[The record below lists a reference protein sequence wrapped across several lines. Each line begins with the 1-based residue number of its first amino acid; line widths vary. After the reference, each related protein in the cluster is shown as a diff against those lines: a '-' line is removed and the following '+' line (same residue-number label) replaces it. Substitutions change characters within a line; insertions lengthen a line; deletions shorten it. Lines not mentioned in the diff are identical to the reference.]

1 VDKRAALDI
10 VVRLRQGIE
19 ARGIR
24 LQKVI
29 LHGSYAA
36 GTHTAGS
43 DIDVVLISDD
53 FKGMGYWE
61 RVALLTDVIYDL
73 FVPVEA
79 VALTPEEWE
88 HGDSFVVDYARN
100 GEVLYAA

>member
-1 VDKRAALDI
+1 MDKAAAIDTI
-10 VVRLRQGIE
+10 ARLRLGIE

-36 GTHTAGS
+36 GNHTDGS
-43 DIDVVLISDD
+43 DIDVVLISTD
-53 FKGMGYWE
+53 FAGMGYWD
-61 RVALLTDVIYDL
+61 RIALLTDVIYDL

-88 HGDSFVVDYARN
+88 RGDSFVVDYARN